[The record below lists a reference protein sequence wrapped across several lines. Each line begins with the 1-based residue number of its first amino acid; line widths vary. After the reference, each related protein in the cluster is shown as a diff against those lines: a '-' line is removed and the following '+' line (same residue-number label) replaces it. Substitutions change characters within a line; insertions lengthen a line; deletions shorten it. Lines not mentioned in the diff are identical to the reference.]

1 MFARYRNR
9 LIDGLTM
16 FFVTSASLML
26 LLYVG
31 YGDSKRTYEQILV
44 EAITSNGQLV
54 QNSVEKFLRDGL
66 PLRQYAGFNTIAA
79 PVLGAEGQDVDSLTV
94 YDQSGN
100 QVFAAIDKGNP
111 KLPAPPEAIMRVK
124 RDVIVDYGDTH
135 YQVIFP
141 LSTRFE
147 TVGSLVVTSSTA
159 AVSDRLRAT
168 FEPLVYLALS
178 LSAIFAT
185 LFVFALPHLNRTR
198 VPWPQI
204 GYALTFLIMSVA
216 VILAIIGLYYDGIQ
230 GKSRASVATLA
241 ERLSDIVEFNLH
253 FKDFEGLPRI
263 FTDFKRLNRD
273 INSAALI
280 ENGVVQVDTSS
291 DHVGKGWTSDPR
303 NFEFKTDLTRADR
316 RDRVVNVVA
325 TVPRDAVIERVVRS
339 VKNLAAL
346 FVASA
351 LLAGLFL
358 QVAISLQRIRAS
370 EPSETSA
377 AAAKSSAE
385 DVALITI
392 KPIFFLAV
400 FMDALTYSFLPTLMQ
415 EAARSAGLS
424 VGYGS
429 MPFTVYYLCFA
440 LSLLPAGNFAERHG
454 PKAII
459 VFGLLLAGA
468 SVALMALPL
477 GIVELTV
484 LRGVAGIGQGVLMIG
499 VQSHILAVTSPQK
512 KTQGV
517 AIIVFGFQG
526 GLIAGMAL
534 GSLLVSQLHAPGV
547 FKIAG
552 AIGLCT
558 ILYTLMRLP
567 SVNASKKVAASMG
580 KAFRQLGTDIAHVIT
595 NLDFLKTLFCVGIPA
610 KAILTST
617 ITFALPLLLAQYKF
631 PTEDIGQIIM
641 LYGLAVMA
649 ASGFA
654 SRLVDR
660 TSNSEQVLF
669 WGTLLSGAGLVL
681 MGLMS
686 PGFFGSGYLGTVLMI
701 IGTVI
706 VGLAHGFINAP
717 VVTHVGQSELG
728 SRIGAIPVTTS
739 YRFLERAGHVAGPII
754 IAQIFL
760 RFGQDATV
768 LIWIGV
774 GVVILG
780 LLFVL
785 QSLQPQ
791 PPLRNQP
798 SEAVR

>member
-1 MFARYRNR
+1 
-9 LIDGLTM
+9 
-16 FFVTSASLML
+16 
-26 LLYVG
+26 
-31 YGDSKRTYEQILV
+31 
-44 EAITSNGQLV
+44 
-54 QNSVEKFLRDGL
+54 
-66 PLRQYAGFNTIAA
+66 
-79 PVLGAEGQDVDSLTV
+79 
-94 YDQSGN
+94 
-100 QVFAAIDKGNP
+100 
-111 KLPAPPEAIMRVK
+111 
-124 RDVIVDYGDTH
+124 
-135 YQVIFP
+135 
-141 LSTRFE
+141 
-147 TVGSLVVTSSTA
+147 
-159 AVSDRLRAT
+159 
-168 FEPLVYLALS
+168 
-178 LSAIFAT
+178 
-185 LFVFALPHLNRTR
+185 
-198 VPWPQI
+198 
-204 GYALTFLIMSVA
+204 MSVA

-263 FTDFKRLNRD
+263 FTDYKHLNRD
-273 INSAALI
+273 INEAALI
-280 ENGVVQVDTSS
+280 ENGVVQVDTAA
-291 DHVGKGWTSDPR
+291 DHIGKGWTSDPR

-316 RDRVVNVVA
+316 KDRVVNVVA
-325 TVPRDAVIERVVRS
+325 TVPKDAVIERVVRS

-358 QVAISLQRIRAS
+358 QVAISLQGIRAS
-370 EPSETSA
+370 EPSETEPSETSA
-377 AAAKSSAE
+377 PAAKAPAE

-400 FMDALTYSFLPTLMQ
+400 FLDALTYSFLPTFMQ
-415 EAARSAGLS
+415 EAAKAAGLS

-440 LSLLPAGNFAERHG
+440 LSLLPAGNLVERYG
-454 PKAII
+454 PKVMILS
-459 VFGLLLAGA
+459 GLMLAAA
-468 SVALMALPL
+468 SVALMALPM

-484 LRGVAGIGQGVLMIG
+484 LRGFAGIGQGVLMIG

-552 AIGLCT
+552 AIGLLT
-558 ILYTLMRLP
+558 ILYTMTRLP
-567 SVNASKKVAASMG
+567 SVNATKKTGASMG
-580 KAFRQLGTDIAHVIT
+580 KAFRQLGSDIAHVMT

-631 PTEDIGQIIM
+631 PTEDIGQIVM

-686 PGFFGSGYLGTVLMI
+686 PGFFGAGYLGTVLMI
-701 IGTVI
+701 VGTVI

-774 GVVILG
+774 GVAILG

-791 PPLRNQP
+791 PPVRNQTT
-798 SEAVR
+798 EAAR